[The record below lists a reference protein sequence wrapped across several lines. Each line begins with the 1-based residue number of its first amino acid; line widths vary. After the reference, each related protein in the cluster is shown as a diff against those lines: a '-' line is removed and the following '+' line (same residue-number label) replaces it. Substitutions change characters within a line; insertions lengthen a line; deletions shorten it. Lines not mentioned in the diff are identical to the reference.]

1 MEERGTS
8 EMEGGGLL
16 ASEETEGC
24 GIGVEELDLRTWTD
38 DGVEFEGEVGIFSR
52 DNT

>member
-8 EMEGGGLL
+8 EMEDGGML
-16 ASEETEGC
+16 ASEETEGR
-24 GIGVEELDLRTWTD
+24 GVEELDLRTWMD
-38 DGVEFEGEVGIFSR
+38 DGVEFEGEVGVFSR